1 MPEAP
6 KEIKVAVV
14 PTTNLIT
21 KLAEITGLMAKIPKD
36 GWNANQ
42 KYKFVRESDVAEK
55 VSALLAERKIFLYQS
70 VVSHNMT
77 ALYTTQSSS
86 QMWLTEVVMSFRFID
101 GETGEATESAHF
113 VGHGADT
120 GDKGIY
126 KAMTGAEKYFLMKT
140 FLISTGDDP
149 EADEKVD
156 KAAAAAGAAKGPVTV
171 GKSAVSGAGRGGKSS
186 HATAA
191 QVTEIARL
199 AGKLELDADS
209 IVPVIKKVIGSEPA
223 EGQNL
228 REWLG
233 ALTSDQAAGI
243 VTALMAMDTFDET
256 AEALRA
262 PEEAAQGGIT
272 VAEDEP
278 DDVPVV

>member
-14 PTTNLIT
+14 PAAPSLIA
-21 KLAEITGLMAKIPKD
+21 KLAEIAGLMAHIPKD

-42 KYKFVRESDVAEK
+42 KYKFVKESDVAEK
-55 VSALLAERKIFLYQS
+55 ASTLLAERGIFLHQT
-70 VVSHNMT
+70 VVASSREP
-77 ALYTTQSSS
+77 LYTTQNNAT
-86 QMWLTEVVMSFRFID
+86 MWMTHVEMAFQFID
-101 GETGEATESAHF
+101 ASGEVSPVAVFHGD
-113 VGHGADT
+113 GADT

-140 FLISTGDDP
+140 FLVSTGDDP

-156 KAAAAAGAAKGPVTV
+156 KAAAAAGAAQGPVRV
-171 GKSAVSGAGRGGKSS
+171 GKSAVAGAGRGGKSS

-199 AGKLELDADS
+199 AGKLQLDADS
-209 IVPVIKKVIGSEPA
+209 IVPVIKKIIGTEPE
-223 EGQNL
+223 EGQKL

-233 ALTSDQAAGI
+233 GLTSDQAAGI
-243 VTALMAMDTFDET
+243 VTALVAMDTFD
-256 AEALRA
+256 AEIGEVGDDA
-262 PEEAAQGGIT
+262 
-272 VAEDEP
+272 DDHEP
-278 DDVPVV
+278 DEDTGAVPVV

>member
-55 VSALLAERKIFLYQS
+55 VSALLAERKVFLHQT
-70 VVSHNMT
+70 VISHQMT

-86 QMWLTEVVMSFRFID
+86 QMWLTEVVMQFRFID
-101 GETGEATESAHF
+101 GETGETTEPAAF

-120 GDKGIY
+120 GDKGVY

-171 GKSAVSGAGRGGKSS
+171 GKSSVSGAGRGGKSA

-199 AGKLELDADS
+199 AKKLELDADS

-243 VTALMAMDTFDET
+243 VTALVAMDTFDET
-256 AEALRA
+256 EEALGA